1 MFAPRYKNLS
11 GKAKSIYSF
20 SSPSEYRDYLLKP
33 IRRINVSLIKEEWE
47 NIQKIIV
54 SLALKSTTQSTI
66 IGKLSSYE
74 RKNRTKK
81 ALWEFD
87 NIIKTL
93 YILNYVDSQDLR
105 QNVQKALNRGES
117 YHKLKKAIFYANF
130 GKFRVKTELE
140 QQIWSECTRLI
151 ANSIIFYNAFI
162 LSKLLEHKEAID
174 RHEEANIIKRVSPV
188 AWRHINLY
196 GRYEFRQRGC
206 SLNVAEIVG
215 SLIERVRFQLTDDE

>member
-1 MFAPRYKNLS
+1 LKR
-11 GKAKSIYSF
+11 IRF
-20 SSPSEYRDYLLKP
+20 SSQSEYQNCLLKP
-33 IRRINVSLIKEEWE
+33 IRKINTRLIKEEWE

-93 YILNYVDSQDLR
+93 YILNYVDSPYLR
-105 QNVQKALNRGES
+105 QNVQKAINRGES
-117 YHKLKKAIFYANF
+117 HHKLKKAIFYANF

-162 LSKLLEHKEAID
+162 LSKLLEHMEAIES
-174 RHEEANIIKRVSPV
+174 HEKASIIKKLSPV

-196 GRYEFRQRGC
+196 GKYEFHSRDR
-206 SLNVAEIVG
+206 SFNVSEIVS
-215 SLIERVRFQLTDDE
+215 SLLEKVRFQLKDDEINDHRIQ